1 MKRFIVAIMLLI
13 PVMGFAQDRCP
24 SFKITKQRS
33 GMHYDF
39 KMPNLNPKPKALPR
53 EGLTIFGGVYSYANG
68 EGFGF
73 SGRVQMVEYGFSGG
87 WDARVTNPYTFKKVP
102 EGEKDFIYTNTFG
115 ATVGKYFIIGN
126 HKNIRGLADVGLG
139 YGHSARSMVQNPI
152 PVFGYAMA
160 SYRVVSDVWISGSLH
175 VTDFKSTPILSFGL
189 ATLIW

>member
-1 MKRFIVAIMLLI
+1 MKRFIVAIILLI

-39 KMPNLNPKPKALPR
+39 KMPTLKPMALPR
-53 EGLTIFGGVYSYANG
+53 EGLVIFGGVYSYANV

-87 WDARVTNPYTFKKVP
+87 WDARVTNPYLFKKVP

-115 ATVGKYFIIGN
+115 ATVGKYFIVGS
-126 HKNIRGLADVGLG
+126 KTNIRGLVDVGLG

-152 PVFGYAMA
+152 PVFGYGMA
-160 SYRVVSDVWISGSLH
+160 SYRVISDVWISGSLH
-175 VTDFKSTPILSFGL
+175 VTDFKSSPILSLGL